1 MKRRDALKTLM
12 LATGGAL
19 ALPSWAMG
27 WNKASLPLTST
38 IFSESELAT
47 LSSIVDTILPYNGTL
62 GGLSLGVDSFLSGL
76 ISECYETEVQEVIK
90 ARFQAL
96 DEKANSQF
104 GENFTQC
111 SPSDREQLLLSFS
124 KSKNEM
130 DQEFFKFMKE
140 QAIRG
145 FETSEIVMV
154 EYHGYEIMPGHFFG
168 CVDVE
173 EK

>member
-1 MKRRDALKTLM
+1 MKRRDALKTMM

-19 ALPSWAMG
+19 VLPSWALG
-27 WNKASLPLTST
+27 WNKASLPITST

-47 LSSIVDTILPYNGTL
+47 LSSIVDTILPSNGTL
-62 GGLSLGVDSFLSGL
+62 GGLSLGVDDFLAGL
-76 ISECYETEVQEVIK
+76 ISECYETEVQEVVK

-96 DEKANSQF
+96 DKKAQSDF
-104 GENFTQC
+104 GMNFKDC
-111 SPSDREQLLLSFS
+111 SASDREDLFLSFS
-124 KSKNEM
+124 NSSDEM

-140 QAIRG
+140 QSIRG